1 MSETQVSA
9 LDHTVQETNV
19 WLKELAEE
27 HELGDRPHAY
37 SALRAVLHALR
48 DRLEPEQAVHLGA
61 QLPLLVRGLYY
72 AGWRPAGTPDV
83 TRRLDDF
90 EARVAQE
97 LPQGF
102 RVDPEATARAVF
114 QLMWRRLDFNE
125 IAKVIASLPLPL
137 RALWPEAA
145 QSLAAARSGE

>member
-1 MSETQVSA
+1 MSDTQVSA

-27 HELGDRPHAY
+27 HDLGDRPHAY

-83 TRRLDDF
+83 TRRVDDF
-90 EARVAQE
+90 EARIAQE

-102 RVDPEATARAVF
+102 RVDPEATARSVF

-125 IAKVIASLPLPL
+125 SAKVIASLPLPL
-137 RALWPEAA
+137 RTLWPQEA
-145 QSLAAARSGE
+145 QNLADARTGE

>member
-1 MSETQVSA
+1 MSETQVAA

-27 HELGDRPHAY
+27 HDLGDRPRAY

-48 DRLEPEQAVHLGA
+48 DRLTPEQAVHLGA
-61 QLPLLVRGLYY
+61 QLPLLVRGIYY
-72 AGWRPAGTPDV
+72 AGWRPAGTPEI
-83 TRRLDDF
+83 TRRVDDF

-114 QLMWRRLDFNE
+114 ALMWRRLDPNE
-125 IAKVIASLPLPL
+125 NAKVVAELPLPL

-145 QSLAAARSGE
+145 QSLAEARAGE